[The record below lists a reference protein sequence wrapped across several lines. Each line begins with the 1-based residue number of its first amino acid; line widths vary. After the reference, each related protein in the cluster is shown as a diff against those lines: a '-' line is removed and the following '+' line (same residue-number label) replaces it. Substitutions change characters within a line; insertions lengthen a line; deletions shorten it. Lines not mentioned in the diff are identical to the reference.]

1 MVLVPS
7 LHADIVMGDFLM
19 ATRTSENNA
28 RVLSVCQ
35 VRSILSPTNLEVTWW
50 VVASGDVPPLCPTRY
65 HNLSQC
71 KIIEVIEEPSPEELP
86 VEDITDLAFVFHAET
101 LETIYTDCAG
111 MTRFFFTRFCRNI
124 NGLSK

>member
-1 MVLVPS
+1 MVVVPS
-7 LHADIVMGDFLM
+7 LNADILPGDFLM
-19 ATRTSENNA
+19 GVRTSENNA

-35 VRSILSPTNLEVTWW
+35 VKSILSPTNLEVTWW
-50 VVASGDVPPLCPTRY
+50 VVASSDIPPLCPTRY
-65 HNLSQC
+65 HILSQC

-111 MTRFFFTRFCRNI
+111 MTRVFLHDSVEILMVT
-124 NGLSK
+124 